1 MEEISFDVNGLTF
14 KALASGPVD
23 APVIL
28 ALHGWLDN
36 AATFNE
42 LRPYFSEFRFIALD
56 VAGHGRSDYR
66 PDSMPYYIW
75 DNVTDVL
82 EVVEQISNEPLILMG
97 HSMGA
102 SIASLFTASF
112 ADKVSQLILIEGL
125 APLVYEEEHL
135 PELMADAIIKRK
147 KMKQKSLRPYP
158 SVEAAMEV
166 RINGRWPV
174 NAQGARWL
182 VERGT
187 TVAEDGV
194 IWSSDPGV
202 MLPSLLRMSETQVRS
217 YMSSIQVPVTLYLG
231 DQGLYEPFWQDRM
244 DLIENLSVVT
254 FKGNHHLHLYPEPA
268 RKIAED
274 IIPRILKK

>member
-14 KALASGPVD
+14 KALASGAEG

-42 LRPYFSEFRFIALD
+42 LRQYFTDFRFIALD

-75 DNVTDVL
+75 DNVADVL
-82 EVVEQISNEPLILMG
+82 EVVEQLSNEPLILMG

-102 SIASLFTASF
+102 SIASLFAASF
-112 ADKVSQLILIEGL
+112 PEKVSQLILIEGL
-125 APLVYEEEHL
+125 APLVYEEDKL
-135 PELMADAIIKRK
+135 PELMSDAILKRR

-158 SVEAAMEV
+158 SIEAAMEV

-174 NAQGARWL
+174 NTQGARWL

-187 TVAEDGV
+187 NTVDGGV
-194 IWSSDPGV
+194 VWSSDPGV
-202 MLPSLLRMSETQVRS
+202 MLPSLLRMSEAQVRS
-217 YMSSIQVPVTLYLG
+217 YMASILAPVTLYLG
-231 DQGLYEPFWQDRM
+231 DTGLYEAFWQDRM
-244 DLIENLSVVT
+244 DLIESLTTVT
-254 FKGNHHLHLYPEPA
+254 IKGNHHLHLYPEPA

-274 IIPRILKK
+274 LIPKLLKN